1 MVVSREIPEGI
12 GAITVSDNIGAMRLD
27 VRHLELVV
35 AIADCG
41 SLRRAAARLHLTQ
54 PAVTMQLKRIE
65 DHLGGALF
73 IRAADGVRPTPAG
86 TDFVQEARS
95 MLTQL
100 HSLERVTRRNAHSS
114 GAPTRLAGIP
124 AYHFGLLVSA
134 LKENVTSRTIKET
147 GTLTAL
153 LTTGELD
160 IAVLRRFPGT
170 PLSFP
175 PNVGHRLLTREP
187 LFVGVPAHHSYAHR
201 PEVPLAALA
210 GDKWVMPEPDDSGMN
225 AHFARECAAAG
236 FEQRIAHFSSEAH
249 VAMTLIRESGAVCP
263 LYPVGGTPAGIA
275 RLPVTG
281 NPLVREVVLTW
292 RTDAPIAAE
301 IDDLCE
307 QVAAGYRKLVEE
319 SEVYARWW
327 RDGGEA
333 FALARS

>member
-1 MVVSREIPEGI
+1 
-12 GAITVSDNIGAMRLD
+12 MRLE

-41 SLRRAAARLHLTQ
+41 SLRKAAARLHLTQ
-54 PAVTMQLKRIE
+54 PAVTTQLKRIE
-65 DHLGGALF
+65 DHLGGTLF
-73 IRAADGVRPTPAG
+73 LRTAEGVKLTPTG
-86 TDFVQEARS
+86 QDFVQEARS

-100 HSLERVTRRNAHSS
+100 VTLERVTRRNAQSPT
-114 GAPTRLAGIP
+114 APTRLGGIP
-124 AYHFGLLVSA
+124 AHHFGLLVGA

-160 IAVLRRFPGT
+160 IAVMRRFPGT
-170 PLSFP
+170 PLTLP

-187 LFVGVPAHHSYAHR
+187 LFVGVPERHPRAQE
-201 PEVPLAALA
+201 PEIELKALA

-249 VAMTLIRESGAVCP
+249 VALALIRESGAVCP
-263 LYPVGGTPAGIA
+263 LYPVGGTPPGVA
-275 RLPVTG
+275 RLPITG
-281 NPLVREVVLTW
+281 NPLVREVVLAW
-292 RTDAPIAAE
+292 RTDAPVAGE

-307 QVAAGYRKLVEE
+307 QVATGYLELVGE

-327 RDGGEA
+327 RAGGEA
-333 FALARS
+333 FALSP

>member
-1 MVVSREIPEGI
+1 
-12 GAITVSDNIGAMRLD
+12 MRLE

-41 SLRRAAARLHLTQ
+41 SLRKAAARLHLTQ
-54 PAVTMQLKRIE
+54 PAVTTQLKRIE

-73 IRAADGVRPTPAG
+73 IRVADGVRTTPTGA
-86 TDFVQEARS
+86 DFVQEARS
-95 MLTQL
+95 MLSQL
-100 HSLERVTRRNAHSS
+100 HTLERVTRRNADSS

-134 LKENVTSRTIKET
+134 LGENVTSRTIKET

-160 IAVLRRFPGT
+160 VAVMRQFPGT

-187 LFVGVPAHHSYAHR
+187 LFVGVPMHHPYAGED
-201 PEVPLAALA
+201 EVPLSALA

-225 AHFARECAAAG
+225 AHFARQCAAAG
-236 FEQRIAHFSSEAH
+236 FDQRIAHFSSEPH

-263 LYPVGGTPAGIA
+263 LYPVGGTPPGVA
-275 RLPVTG
+275 RLPVAG
-281 NPLVREVVLTW
+281 NPLVREVVLAW
-292 RTDAPIAAE
+292 RTDAPVAAE
-301 IDDLCE
+301 IDDLCDL
-307 QVAAGYRKLVEE
+307 VAAGYLKLVEE
-319 SEVYARWW
+319 SEAYARWW
-327 RDGGEA
+327 HDGGEA
-333 FALARS
+333 FALSP

>member
-1 MVVSREIPEGI
+1 
-12 GAITVSDNIGAMRLD
+12 MRLE

-41 SLRRAAARLHLTQ
+41 SLRKAAARLHLTQ
-54 PAVTMQLKRIE
+54 PAVTTQLRRIE

-73 IRAADGVRPTPAG
+73 LRTTEGVKLTPNGA
-86 TDFVQEARS
+86 DFVQEARS
-95 MLTQL
+95 MLTRL
-100 HSLERVTRRNAHSS
+100 VTLERVTRRNAQSPS
-114 GAPTRLAGIP
+114 APTRLAGIP

-134 LKENVTSRTIKET
+134 LKDNVTSRTVKET

-153 LTTGELD
+153 LAAGEID

-170 PLSFP
+170 ALTLP
-175 PNVGHRLLTREP
+175 PDVGHRLLTREP
-187 LFVGVPAHHSYAHR
+187 LFVAVPGHHPHAR
-201 PEVPLAALA
+201 EPEIPLGALA
-210 GDKWVMPEPDDSGMN
+210 GDRWVMPEPDDSGMN

-249 VAMTLIRESGAVCP
+249 VALTLIREAGAVCP
-263 LYPVGGTPAGIA
+263 LYPVGGTPPGVA

-281 NPLVREVVLTW
+281 NPLVREVVLAW
-292 RTDAPIAAE
+292 RADAQVAGE

-307 QVAAGYRKLVEE
+307 QVAAGYLRLVEE

-333 FALARS
+333 FALGPRA